1 MNRFAL
7 VMASSILGLALAAGC
22 SSDDDDGGE
31 SGAALTAPTDLKA
44 STVGGKP
51 HLTWKDSENE
61 ESYMIERMDHGAGS
75 DWETLKGAEEL
86 VPNTT
91 QYHDSSADASKTYMY
106 RVMAMKGDASKLSN
120 EVSWP

>member
-7 VMASSILGLALAAGC
+7 VVASSIVGLALAAGC
-22 SSDDDDGGE
+22 SSDKDDGDD
-31 SGAALTAPTDLKA
+31 SGATLTAPADLKA

-61 ESYMIERMDHGAGS
+61 ESYMIERMDHSVGS
-75 DWETLKGAEEL
+75 DWETLEGAEEL

-91 QYHDSSADASKTYMY
+91 QYHDSSADASRTYMY